1 MNKNI
6 LEELGFYEIEENEL
20 DWDDD
25 SKGITLMMDLNFS
38 YIEVFEDGE
47 LIEDSNNLKEIFKI
61 IAKYI

>member
-1 MNKNI
+1 MNKEI
-6 LEELGFYEIEENEL
+6 LKELGFYEADLGEFVWENL
-20 DWDDD
+20 
-25 SKGITLMMDLNFS
+25 KTGITLAMDEQCS

>member
-6 LEELGFYEIEENEL
+6 LEELGFYEIEENEFA
-20 DWDDD
+20 WDDD